1 MHAHEGCG
9 HFRSWHLA
17 DLGVL
22 ANVRFAPIVLKK
34 SKIEGL
40 RKSRECRM
48 LMISAAARLC
58 RIDASVDGRFCV
70 NRCGPS
76 HRSAWDAR
84 AVL

>member
-1 MHAHEGCG
+1 
-9 HFRSWHLA
+9 
-17 DLGVL
+17 
-22 ANVRFAPIVLKK
+22 
-34 SKIEGL
+34 
-40 RKSRECRM
+40 M

-58 RIDASVDGRFCV
+58 RIDASVGRRFCV